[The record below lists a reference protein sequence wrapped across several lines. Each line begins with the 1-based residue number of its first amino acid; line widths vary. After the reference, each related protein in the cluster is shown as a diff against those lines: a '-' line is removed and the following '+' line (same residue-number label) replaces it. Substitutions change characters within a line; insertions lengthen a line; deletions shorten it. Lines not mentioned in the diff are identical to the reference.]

1 MAKPLKRRYMSQYSG
16 PLSKMIDSAV
26 KKALKDV
33 NEEET
38 SEAQPVWGEFAEVA
52 REKLEDG
59 RTKITERRTGEIA
72 GGDDYDGSG
81 GYMPDDEWE
90 AFLASPKGK
99 EYLERTAPREVEE
112 ERVRFLEEVEK
123 MDTKDVELIDTPDE
137 PPTMEPVKRQQGSQ
151 NLAQILGQNPDQVMT
166 SNASDFFNTEF
177 SGDNPTF
184 DILKDD
190 KFMRKA
196 RKEYEKM
203 NFSGRKRQTM
213 PFNRWLMQSYRPKG
227 MDGTLIDQAR
237 EWEGDNAT
245 DTDSSGEGGA
255 VDRDTESARQ
265 SSEARYSAGSGDW
278 RSTVRDEGEQP
289 RPVPRFA
296 SKSHMLNK
304 RTMAFK
310 KPQTNAIGFKMKRN
324 A

>member
-16 PLSKMIDSAV
+16 PLQKMIDNAV
-26 KKALKDV
+26 EERMSALK
-33 NEEET
+33 NTEE
-38 SEAQPVWGEFAEVA
+38 PVWGEFAEVA
-52 REKLEDG
+52 REKLDDG

-90 AFLASPKGK
+90 AFLASPKGQ
-99 EYLERTAPREVEE
+99 EYLERTAPKEVEE

-123 MDTKDVELIDTPDE
+123 MDTKPVEPISTPE
-137 PPTMEPVKRQQGSQ
+137 RPAMEPVKREEGSM

-177 SGDNPTF
+177 SSDNPTF
-184 DILKDD
+184 DVLKDP
-190 KFMRKA
+190 KFTRKA
-196 RKEYEKM
+196 RKEYEK
-203 NFSGRKRQTM
+203 FVKQYGPRKRQSM
-213 PFNRWLMQSYRPKG
+213 PFNRYLMQIYQPKG
-227 MDGTLIDQAR
+227 MDSNLLDQAR
-237 EWEGDNAT
+237 RWEGDNAG

-255 VDRDTESARQ
+255 VNREIAGAKDTA
-265 SSEARYSAGSGDW
+265 EARYKAGSDDW
-278 RSTVRDEGEQP
+278 KSTVRDEGEQP
-289 RPVPRFA
+289 RPVTQFA

-304 RTMAFK
+304 RTMAFR
-310 KPQTNAIGFKMKRN
+310 KPKTNATGFKMKRN